1 MEVEEVDFKYQD
13 SKFFR
18 SITKEEIQ
26 SIQDSS
32 ERILQIYAVN
42 KNNEIGDELDINLQR
57 MLGYNKSLLL
67 DQGWGLNN

>member
-13 SKFFR
+13 SNFFR
-18 SITKEEIQ
+18 SIAKEAIK
-26 SIQDSS
+26 SVQDSS